1 MKRRLAGYVNCEGA
15 IRKIP
20 ASELQRN
27 PGGVQDAALVEPI
40 AITRNGRERL
50 VLLSIDEYR
59 RLTENQRKP
68 PSAEELSEENLEA
81 LLESIVPPGFDGPGG
96 DKPSD

>member
-1 MKRRLAGYVNCEGA
+1 M
-15 IRKIP
+15 RKIP

-50 VLLSIDEYR
+50 VLLSIEEYR
-59 RLTENQRKP
+59 RLTENQRKALP
-68 PSAEELSEENLEA
+68 PEELSDENLEA
-81 LLESIVPPGFDGPGG
+81 LLDSIVPPGFEGPEDGQ
-96 DKPSD
+96 PSG